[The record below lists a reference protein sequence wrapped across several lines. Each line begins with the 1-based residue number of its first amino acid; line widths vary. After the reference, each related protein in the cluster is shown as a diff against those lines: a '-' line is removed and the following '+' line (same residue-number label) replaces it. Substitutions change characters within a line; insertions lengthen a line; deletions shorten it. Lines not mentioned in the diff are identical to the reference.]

1 MSETPPPTRSFA
13 DRLREPRVLA
23 ALGGGA
29 VLLAV
34 VVAAALALSHRG
46 DAQVPEGASS
56 GSLQVEAGKTTTT
69 GAAASLRCF
78 VGGQMVGEMPLAD
91 CAARNGVSSQA
102 LDVGLPPPPSPPE
115 TAAADPD
122 ANPPTADG
130 GQGAGTPTTASVA
143 PSTSPSDA
151 DAAADAGPT
160 GDARG
165 QCLRYAGGGWRG
177 APRGAGS
184 LKACTHALF
193 DGRCVARG
201 DAIYGRYGALT
212 LRAVPGRIE
221 VASDN
226 RSFHPLVAV
235 DEGCNIDD

>member
-1 MSETPPPTRSFA
+1 MAETSPARSFA

-34 VVAAALALSHRG
+34 VVALALALSHRG
-46 DAQVPEGASS
+46 DATVPEGASS
-56 GSLQVEAGKTTTT
+56 GSLQVEAGKTTAT

-91 CAARNGVSSQA
+91 CAARNGVSAQA
-102 LDVGLPPPPSPPE
+102 MDVGLPPPPLPPE
-115 TAAADPD
+115 ALPLDPN
-122 ANPPTADG
+122 AIPPTADP
-130 GQGAGTPTTASVA
+130 GAGPPTATASTAPPAVA
-143 PSTSPSDA
+143 PEVDASPDP
-151 DAAADAGPT
+151 AAS

-201 DAIYGRYGALT
+201 DALYGRYGALT
-212 LRAVPGRIE
+212 LRAVPGRVE

-226 RSFHPLVAV
+226 RNFRPLVAV
-235 DEGCNIDD
+235 DEACAIDD